1 MNRNDN
7 GQSHL
12 LSSIWASSALKC
24 TKTSSNPTVT
34 LFASLSTTSG
44 GSCSISSLQ
53 LSTPMYCEHHEVWDD
68 KKTTS
73 RKKKPGQ
80 YLLTAIPY
88 PNAIHPAAHTPT
100 VWFQR
105 NPLHGT
111 TPGKNLLPGLMYP
124 SKLFYSAD
132 LSTAHFIPFFTA
144 SPNSIWLSFHCCLSV
159 TIIIL
164 LIAPSTAADV
174 VTATSSITE
183 LTGLAV
189 TKKASS
195 LFEISWTSIAKSD
208 LTSMKAAFHG
218 LW

>member
-1 MNRNDN
+1 MNRTDSSQN
-7 GQSHL
+7 HL
-12 LSSIWASSALKC
+12 LSSIWGSSVLKC

-34 LFASLSTTSG
+34 LSASLSTTSG

-53 LSTPMYCEHHEVWDD
+53 SSAPMYCEHQEVQDD
-68 KKTTS
+68 EKDNKQEE
-73 RKKKPGQ
+73 KPEQ
-80 YLLTAIPY
+80 HLLTAMPY
-88 PNAIHPAAHTPT
+88 PNTTHPAAHTPT

-105 NPLHGT
+105 NLLHGT
-111 TPGKNLLPGLMYP
+111 IPGKNLLPVIMYL

-132 LSTAHFIPFFTA
+132 LSTARFIPFFTA
-144 SPNSIWLSFHCCLSV
+144 SPNSIWLPSHCCLSV
-159 TIIIL
+159 TIILL

-195 LFEISWTSIAKSD
+195 FFEISWTSIAKSD
-208 LTSMKAAFHG
+208 LTPMKAAFHG